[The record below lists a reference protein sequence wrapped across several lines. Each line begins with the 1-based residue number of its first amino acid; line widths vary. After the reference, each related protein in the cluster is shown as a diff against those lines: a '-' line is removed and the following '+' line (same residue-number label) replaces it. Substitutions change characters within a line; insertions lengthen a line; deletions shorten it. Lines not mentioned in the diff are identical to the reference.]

1 MSVVEAIDTF
11 DSDRPA
17 WIANV
22 LAAADSGRSQMVS
35 AALACAYRALPNGT
49 LVIDESSAA
58 AQRHQP
64 GELKAI
70 LGGLQIGS
78 AWLVVALLPTRR
90 RNRARH
96 AGRARWIP
104 RASSPTGETWRGGGV
119 RDGLNIACT
128 DLYNEGLL
136 LSLARPEVRSLEPE
150 ARSDL
155 VRVGT
160 HLLAAFRLRR
170 IALPSTRAL
179 LSLSDNAAGGP
190 AMGGAVEAVL
200 TPEGEVVDA
209 AGEAELD
216 EARRALR
223 IAVRGVERARWRA
236 RRSSHEALKVWR
248 GLVAAR
254 WTLVDEFD
262 ESDGSRYV
270 VARVNVPRPA
280 GMASLTPTER
290 VVVTY
295 TARGFSTKETA
306 YALGLSDATVRV
318 LIMRAARRCGARN
331 RAELLAMA
339 RGPMEVVDTH
349 P

>member
-1 MSVVEAIDTF
+1 MEPSSSTN
-11 DSDRPA
+11 RR
-17 WIANV
+17 
-22 LAAADSGRSQMVS
+22 LR
-35 AALACAYRALPNGT
+35 
-49 LVIDESSAA
+49 SSA
-58 AQRHQP
+58 
-64 GELKAI
+64 I
-70 LGGLQIGS
+70 S
-78 AWLVVALLPTRR
+78 
-90 RNRARH
+90 
-96 AGRARWIP
+96 
-104 RASSPTGETWRGGGV
+104 RASSRRSWAAWDRHRPVGCRATSDRAAESCTPCSTSEVDTEGNLAYRRDLAWRGV

-128 DLYNEGLL
+128 DLDNDGVL
-136 LSLARPEVRSLEPE
+136 LSLARPDLRPLELE
-150 ARSDL
+150 ARTNL
-155 VRVGT
+155 VRLGT

-170 IALPSTRAL
+170 GLGLDPGRQSA
-179 LSLSDNAAGGP
+179 SDNAADGP
-190 AMGGAVEAVL
+190 AMSGAVEAVL

-209 AGEAELD
+209 AGEAQLG

-223 IAVRGVERARWRA
+223 VAVRGVERARWRA

-339 RGPMEVVDTH
+339 RGPMEVVDRTSRDET
-349 P
+349 